1 MSEPEMTNNELK
13 IWLAGEFRALRTE
26 MNGEFK
32 LVREEIKT
40 LRTEMNGEFKLVREE
55 MNSEIKL
62 VREEIKTLQTEVRG
76 ETGRMD
82 ARIDGQKTLVTGLL
96 YPFVI
101 AIAISLLVYLVRKAW
116 NATKPKSGDVIENDD
131 NQQELGFAN
140 RPKHQP
146 QRKSAEL
153 QSHH

>member
-26 MNGEFK
+26 MNSEFK

-40 LRTEMNGEFKLVREE
+40 LRTEMNGE
-55 MNSEIKL
+55 IKL

-76 ETGRMD
+76 EIGRID
-82 ARIDGQKTLVTGLL
+82 ARIDGQNALVTGLL
-96 YPFVI
+96 VPFYI
-101 AIAISLLVYLVRKAW
+101 AIAFPIVIYFGKKAW
-116 NATKPKSGDVIENDD
+116 DWMTKSKSGDGIENDE
-131 NQQELGFAN
+131 NQTELGFGK

-153 QSHH
+153 QSHP